1 MDRIALITGANRG
14 IGLEI
19 GKQLLEKG
27 FTVVFTMRNMAI
39 GRPIVDE
46 LRKEHKTA
54 WFHQLDVS
62 EEQSIADVVK
72 YFENT
77 CERLDVLINNA
88 AILKE
93 ENHASVNVSI
103 QDMRETMETNL
114 YGPLMMTRAM
124 VPFLKKS
131 DDPRVINL
139 SSTMGQLSTM
149 GAGYAAYRIS
159 KTALNALTAIQAKE
173 LGRESIMVNSMCPG
187 WVKTDMGGSDAPGS
201 PEEGADTAVWLATAD
216 NLSSGKFF
224 KNRKEIDW

>member
-173 LGRESIMVNSMCPG
+173 LARESIMVNSMCPG

>member
-39 GRPIVDE
+39 GRPIVNE

-114 YGPLMMTRAM
+114 YGPMMMTRAM